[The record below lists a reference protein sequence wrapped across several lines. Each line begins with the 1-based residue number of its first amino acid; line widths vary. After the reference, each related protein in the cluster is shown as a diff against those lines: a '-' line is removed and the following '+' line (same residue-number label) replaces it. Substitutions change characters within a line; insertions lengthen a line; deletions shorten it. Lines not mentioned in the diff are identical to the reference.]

1 MATWGL
7 GPVTPN
13 EGPQRSQGEA
23 ASNQFSTEL
32 LAGGFPLAPL
42 WAFNRLLMRTHR
54 GARGKP
60 RASGSAL
67 NCLLAVFHW
76 LTCGSSLG
84 S

>member
-23 ASNQFSTEL
+23 ASNQFSAEL

-42 WAFNRLLMRTHR
+42 WAFNRLLMRGPTGEPGESHEQ
-54 GARGKP
+54 
-60 RASGSAL
+60 
-67 NCLLAVFHW
+67 AVQR
-76 LTCGSSLG
+76 
-84 S
+84 